1 MKRAVHAN
9 GSQPYLR
16 MHKAVTALPRATV
29 FLLNFYRLEPQ
40 RTLKDSAS
48 VAGGTTMK
56 CFSLS
61 AFLMVTAL
69 SVGGHLSQSAAQQG
83 PSATPP
89 PAAPAQGPSA
99 TQPPPSP
106 AQQGPCQQIMAACQQ
121 AGFVQGGAKTGAGLA
136 VDCVRPIVQGTA
148 QRPKASK
155 ALPQVDP
162 QIVAACKASN
172 PSFRK
177 GNLQRVE
184 KNQQRA
190 PQ

>member
-1 MKRAVHAN
+1 MV
-9 GSQPYLR
+9 S
-16 MHKAVTALPRATV
+16 
-29 FLLNFYRLEPQ
+29 LLNFYRLGPL
-40 RTLKDSAS
+40 RTLKHSYPL
-48 VAGGTTMK
+48 AGGTTMK
-56 CFSLS
+56 CLGLS
-61 AFLMVTAL
+61 ALLTITAL
-69 SVGGHLSQSAAQQG
+69 SFASLVCQSSAQQG

-89 PAAPAQGPSA
+89 PASPAPGPSA
-99 TQPPPSP
+99 TQPPAPP
-106 AQQGPCQQIMAACQQ
+106 APQGPCQQIMAACRQ
-121 AGFVQGGAKTGAGLA
+121 AGFVQGGAKTGVGLA

-155 ALPQVDP
+155 ALPPVDP

>member
-1 MKRAVHAN
+1 MKRF
-9 GSQPYLR
+9 
-16 MHKAVTALPRATV
+16 T
-29 FLLNFYRLEPQ
+29 
-40 RTLKDSAS
+40 
-48 VAGGTTMK
+48 
-56 CFSLS
+56 LS
-61 AFLMVTAL
+61 AFLTITAL
-69 SVGGHLSQSAAQQG
+69 SVAGLVSHSAAQQG

-89 PAAPAQGPSA
+89 PASPAPGPSA
-99 TQPPPSP
+99 TQPPAP
-106 AQQGPCQQIMAACQQ
+106 AQGPCQQIMAACQQ
-121 AGFVQGGAKTGAGLA
+121 AGFVRGGAKTGAGLA